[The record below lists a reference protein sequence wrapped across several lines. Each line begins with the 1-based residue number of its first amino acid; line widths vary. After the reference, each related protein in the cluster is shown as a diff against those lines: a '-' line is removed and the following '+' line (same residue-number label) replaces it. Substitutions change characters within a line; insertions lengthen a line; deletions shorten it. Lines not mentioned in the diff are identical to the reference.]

1 MSKCDFRIDLS
12 GRMVS
17 LPPDPLSQFRFNL
30 ALPRSL
36 STQISSSKCDWSVAV
51 GSLQTK
57 GSGDRLRDLQTDLGL
72 ARLRAT
78 SDKCDWSVSVNP
90 TGAVRRQ
97 PALDARVASSKCDFS
112 VRVQVGTKGAALRLG
127 AASAKCDFRI
137 NQVEILDAG
146 TQRWRALDI
155 GGQGGGIQGGGGGRI
170 GGDQGGGRKPP
181 AKKAGAKKPAR

>member
-1 MSKCDFRIDLS
+1 VSKCDFRIDLA

-17 LPPDPLSQFRFNL
+17 LPPDTLSQFRFNL

-57 GSGDRLRDLQTDLGL
+57 GSGDRLRDLQSDLGT

-78 SDKCDWSVSVNP
+78 SDKCDWSVRVDP
-90 TGAVRRQ
+90 ARADLRQ
-97 PALDARVASSKCDFS
+97 PALDARVAASKCDFS
-112 VRVQVGTKGAALRLG
+112 VRVQVGTKGASLRLG

-137 NQVEILDAG
+137 DQVEILDAG
-146 TQRWRALDI
+146 TQRWRTLDLR
-155 GGQGGGIQGGGGGRI
+155 GGGGGVK
-170 GGDQGGGRKPP
+170 GGG
-181 AKKAGAKKPAR
+181 GAKKTPRKPAR